1 VSNNEFAQEF
11 SRRSTELFPDQD
23 VAQRVLDEF
32 DTLDPR
38 EALLVHRAFS
48 QESDSI
54 EFLHTKTRISA
65 LVASGS
71 MSADL
76 AKLAIGEFAEET
88 VEEQPTPVDE
98 QSEEEYLYSRLALME
113 ELSDDYNMVIDPNGV
128 IRRMAERGDSKEK
141 ITAAL
146 NKNVVFSTRAE
157 TYEQT
162 KDSDDLELQIGN
174 FQFKS
179 LMEAIDGLLDPAE
192 APDFGAIAKNLLTPY
207 DEYGSIA
214 KMIDGGAKSNE
225 VFAALDGSEEWME
238 DYRDYSTRNDV
249 QSPRFSQ
256 LASWGTFLDTVK
268 AIKDL
273 DYR

>member
-11 SRRSTELFPDQD
+11 SRRSIELFSDQD
-23 VAQRVLDEF
+23 HADRVLDEF
-32 DTLDPR
+32 ETLDPR

-48 QESDSI
+48 QEPGSV

-71 MSADL
+71 ISTDL
-76 AKLAIGEFAEET
+76 AKLAIGEFAT
-88 VEEQPTPVDE
+88 AEQVTPVDD
-98 QSEEEYLYSRLALME
+98 QSNEEYLYSRLELIE
-113 ELSDDYNMVIDPNGV
+113 ELDDEYNMAIDPNGT
-128 IRRMAERGDSKEK
+128 IKRMVERGDSKEK

-146 NKNVVFSTRAE
+146 NSNIVFATRAE
-157 TYEQT
+157 NYDQT
-162 KDSDDLELQIGN
+162 KDSDDVNLQVAN

-179 LMEAIDGLLDPAE
+179 LMDALNQVMDPAE
-192 APDFGAIAKNLLTPY
+192 APDFGSIAKNLLTKY

-225 VFAALDGSEEWME
+225 VFAALDDSEEWME
-238 DYRDYSTRNDV
+238 DYRNYSTRDDI
-249 QSPRFSQ
+249 QSPRYAQ
-256 LASWGTFLDTVK
+256 LSSWGMFLETVK